1 MCKFA
6 QNVASTLP
14 LSDIKNTF
22 STIEYFS
29 AVHLV
34 AKPLIWSEAESDR
47 VVIETSIY

>member
-1 MCKFA
+1 MCKFV
-6 QNVASTLP
+6 QNVASTIP
-14 LSDIKNTF
+14 LSDIETHFQQLN
-22 STIEYFS
+22 IFS